1 MSASRV
7 LISGNMG
14 YLGPVVAASIREAFP
29 DAAITGFDTGFFAP
43 YLPDPALLPERL
55 LEKQWSGDVR
65 RLSDEPLRGVDAV
78 VHLAGISNEPMGNAF
93 ERATWEINNHAAV
106 ETALRAK
113 RLGVRCFVFASS
125 CSVYGSG
132 DESPRNEESPLRPLT
147 AYAQSKAAAEKGL
160 REVADRD
167 FAVTC
172 LRFGTAFGSSP
183 RLRLDLVLND
193 FVASSVVSR
202 RIVVLGDGRSWR
214 PVIHVKDVARAIV
227 WALGREATT
236 REPFLTLNA
245 GADGSNYR
253 ILDLARAVQNAL
265 GDVEID
271 VNGRGTPDP
280 RSYRVDFSR
289 FAALAPECQPALD
302 LETAIRD
309 LSGDLTRAG
318 FHDPEFRSSR
328 WARLPVLEGLIA
340 SRRVTPDLFWR

>member
-1 MSASRV
+1 MPRSSV
-7 LISGNMG
+7 LITGNMG

-29 DAAITGFDTGFFAP
+29 DATITGFDTGFFATS
-43 YLPDPALLPERL
+43 LLDPALLPERL
-55 LEKQWSGDVR
+55 LDKQWSGDVR
-65 RLSDEPLRGVDAV
+65 RLPDEPLGGVEAV
-78 VHLAGISNEPMGNAF
+78 VHLAGVSNEPMGNAF
-93 ERATWEINNHAAV
+93 ERATWEINDRAAV

-113 RLGVRCFVFASS
+113 RLGVRRFVFAST

-147 AYAQSKAAAEKGL
+147 AYARSKAAAEEGL

-193 FVASSVVSR
+193 FVASAIVSR

-214 PVIHVKDVARAIV
+214 PVIHVRDVARAVV
-227 WALGREATT
+227 WSLGRATT

-245 GADGSNYR
+245 GADGSNHR
-253 ILDLARAVQNAL
+253 ILDLARAVQIAL

-271 VNGRGTPDP
+271 VKGQGTPDP

-289 FAALAPECQPALD
+289 FAALAPECQPAAD
-302 LETAIRD
+302 LATAIRD

-318 FHDPEFRSSR
+318 FRDPDFRSSR
-328 WARLPVLEGLIA
+328 WARLPVLQGLIA
-340 SRRVTPDLFWR
+340 SGRMSPDLFWN